1 MHCKNC
7 ANKIENAINDVSYL
21 ACEVNLKENLA
32 IVTGNKTINEGEVKR
47 LLKNLDMKLRKLKML
62 NKFGIRKSYNKL

>member
-1 MHCKNC
+1 MYKEFKLNLKGLDCANC

-32 IVTGNKTINEGEVKR
+32 IVTGNKTINEEEVEKIIEKLGYEVK
-47 LLKNLDMKLRKLKML
+47 KIEDVK
-62 NKFGIRKSYNKL
+62 